1 MKMKKYVSAF
11 LAVLMLCGILAGCG
25 SSAATE
31 TMAANSKST
40 AYDAM
45 AAEAEYAVADS
56 AAGSTLSSAAA
67 ESGSSA
73 LPESRKWIITVNL
86 SAETEDL
93 DAAAAALDE
102 KITALNGYVE
112 DQRIYNGSTYSSRR
126 YRSANLTIRIPAE
139 DVDKFTDEVGGI
151 ANVVS
156 QEKNLEDVTLQYV
169 ATESRLTA
177 LETEEARLLE
187 LLAQAENMSD
197 LLEIEERLTDVRYEL
212 ESYASQKR
220 LYDNQIDYATIYL
233 NIEEVQEYTPVE
245 EPTLWERLSG
255 GFTDSLKGLGEG
267 AVDLLVWIV
276 TSSPY
281 LVVFVG
287 ITLVV
292 LLLIKRARKINAKKK
307 AKKDSEQK

>member
-1 MKMKKYVSAF
+1 MQEAASPMDAPLKNSAGG
-11 LAVLMLCGILAGCG
+11 VMMSTSG
-25 SSAATE
+25 AT
-31 TMAANSKST
+31 
-40 AYDAM
+40 
-45 AAEAEYAVADS
+45 AD
-56 AAGSTLSSAAA
+56 TIRQ
-67 ESGSSA
+67 ESGQK
-73 LPESRKWIITVNL
+73 LIRRVNID
-86 SAETEDL
+86 AETEDL
-93 DAAAAALDE
+93 EALLGELTKQISALDGNIE
-102 KITALNGYVE
+102 NQEL
-112 DQRIYNGSTYSSRR
+112 YNGSSYASYRS
-126 YRSANLTIRIPAE
+126 RSANLTIRIPAE

-287 ITLVV
+287 IALVV